1 MFFGNDPRPG
11 DTEHIVAEKDEY
23 VVNRNA
29 ARKHKSLL
37 DFINY
42 VDEPRFDGKEM
53 AHSAIDE
60 AIALN
65 TMSEVGMQGGG
76 RIKGVDEFP
85 VGGIGVVRE
94 QFQDPSWRNQ
104 SVMAGGRERNL
115 SLLNSEDKRDRKG
128 GYSLGVKDYYAQA
141 LGEFERMGDFVG
153 EATGSNRRNILEAA
167 QEAGAIMET
176 QEALDALKLIANR
189 HQQGTM
195 NVMANPRKYQDGGM
209 ISYGGESSE
218 MPTLEEL
225 YSMAGIQPNDEQR
238 EQFESQYTYDPS
250 REKSTVAGYMQGLED
265 FRTTGASQIGR
276 ARQQAQ
282 GAGSGFAGFGARQEM
297 SDTATQSAQQ
307 QYGSTMERTQRG
319 MFQDLRS
326 QRESYI
332 QDALARLGYLEG
344 IGGTEEYE
352 EQQQWQG
359 NNPGGQDYGFAQGAP
374 PLPGAFDGQVQ
385 KGTDGMDWSWNGSEW
400 VVMEQ
405 SAQRSTGGT
414 GGGTGDEGGGSTS
427 NLDQP

>member
-11 DTEHIVAEKDEY
+11 DTEHIIAEKDEY

-94 QFQDPSWRNQ
+94 Q
-104 SVMAGGRERNL
+104 L
-115 SLLNSEDKRDRKG
+115 SEDKRDRKG

-153 EATGSNRRNILEAA
+153 GATGSNRRNILEAA

-195 NVMANPRKYQDGGM
+195 NVMANPRQYQDGGM
-209 ISYGGESSE
+209 VSYGGESSE
-218 MPTLEEL
+218 IPTLEEL
-225 YSMAGIQPNDEQR
+225 YAMAGIQPNDEQR
-238 EQFESQYTYDPS
+238 EQFESQYTYDPN
-250 REKSTVAGYMQGLED
+250 REKSTIAGYMQGVED
-265 FRTTGASQIGR
+265 FRDSTTDAMGQARKQSQSAGA
-276 ARQQAQ
+276 
-282 GAGSGFAGFGARQEM
+282 GFAGFGTRQEM
-297 SDTATQSAQQ
+297 TDTAMEGMQR
-307 QYGSTMERTQRG
+307 QYGSNIERAQRG

-332 QDALARLGYLEG
+332 QDALDRLGYLEG
-344 IGGTEEYE
+344 IGGTEEYQ

-374 PLPGAFDGQVQ
+374 SLPGAFDGQVQ
-385 KGTDGMDWSWNGSEW
+385 KGADGMSWSWNGSDW
-400 VVMEQ
+400 VPMEQ
-405 SAQRSTGGT
+405 TQQDTGGT